1 MNVSIKITLTMCT
14 LAKDKL
20 EKLQLRFSRDPA
32 GSFKD
37 METLELSPDECQ
49 VTIEAEENAQV
60 HMILTAIDKYGTKS
74 VSETCRVYATTLSAF
89 RRPSVSR
96 IFTGP
101 IVVTAIEPRSEFESS
116 KTA

>member
-1 MNVSIKITLTMCT
+1 MNVSIKITLPQCT

-20 EKLQLRFSRDPA
+20 EKLQLRVSRDPA

-37 METLELSPDECQ
+37 IETLELSPDECQ

-74 VSETCRVYATTLSAF
+74 VSETCRVYATT